1 MGLQS
6 LSFPPAAKA
15 LPLLGHAT
23 SSAKR
28 GQSVHL
34 CALRHSLQVALL
46 GPSSHQRGIW
56 GCFAVGLHG
65 SWPKPNNM
73 ALPCI
78 LEVFFSAGL
87 CSQSS
92 LTRRSSSTMLKA
104 TPSASALTKSGLKL
118 LCHNCT
124 PEGPDGAGNLSFLCH
139 WAPLCLQVHNALL
152 LGDYPVWPII
162 CQPIGEWLW
171 LPLLCWGTAC

>member
-6 LSFPPAAKA
+6 LHFPPAAKA
-15 LPLLGHAT
+15 LPLQGHAT

-56 GCFAVGLHG
+56 GCFAVGPQKLLHG

-73 ALPCI
+73 ALPCIGFAFGALVQTI

-92 LTRRSSSTMLKA
+92 LTRRSPSTMLKA
-104 TPSASALTKSGLKL
+104 TCSASALTTSELKL
-118 LCHNCT
+118 LCHHFT
-124 PEGPDGAGNLSFLCH
+124 I
-139 WAPLCLQVHNALL
+139 ALL
-152 LGDYPVWPII
+152 KALMA
-162 CQPIGEWLW
+162 QE
-171 LPLLCWGTAC
+171 T